1 MIYALIPILFLFM
14 LFNLCNNKIKS
25 FIYALTIWA
34 SVLYLVTELLSF
46 FNLINRTSLLVFWLV
61 FNLILYLVGRKRK
74 CKLNLSFLLDKY
86 KIAILIVFGIL
97 LVGDYIV
104 VPYNWDS
111 MTYHL
116 PRIMFWAQN
125 SSVAHFPTYD
135 SRMLTSPVLAEFV
148 NLHNYVLIGSDKLFN
163 FVQGFSFIG
172 IVFLIASICKVLNL
186 DKKVTYLACFLF
198 MSMPIAMAESLTTQV
213 DLFSTVWALAFVC
226 LSLDLMN
233 KDKIVVRD
241 EIFNLITLGLIMGL
255 GYLSKPS
262 VCLMMLVFGI
272 ALLIVRI
279 KHKDGINVYLLC
291 PIIIGVVALF
301 IVSFEIVRNLNTFG
315 AISDP
320 IAGERQLVG
329 TLAPNYLIINFL
341 KNFLFQLG
349 LPFIYQSYGITYMF
363 IAFIGSL
370 IGVDINDPLIAEDG
384 MVYSIPAATDII
396 CDTAIATL
404 VCALLIIVLALCVIR
419 KKKLDLFDKAS
430 LISFVAFLFI
440 LRWER
445 YESRYVLTYLA
456 LLCVFVSKKLY
467 EVNINVIFERVI
479 YLGIILS
486 ICWFVVY
493 FPRLYSEPSIFK
505 RPDGYFASNIEIKDE
520 WLNLSE
526 YINGQD
532 IKTVTI
538 KSNDNYY
545 TYPIFA
551 LCNLEHVECYSD
563 GVSSDYVPDAIV
575 YLGTCDDEI
584 DYHNHTYKV
593 TYVSNEY
600 HVLIRD

>member
-1 MIYALIPILFLFM
+1 MIYGLIPILFLFM
-14 LFNLCNNKIKS
+14 LFNLSNNKIKS

-61 FNLILYLVGRKRK
+61 FDLILYLVGRKRK

-172 IVFLIASICKVLNL
+172 IVFLIVSICKVLNL

-262 VCLMMLVFGI
+262 ACLMMLTFGV

-279 KHKDGINVYLLC
+279 KHKDGIKVYLLC

-301 IVSFEIVRNLNTFG
+301 MVSFEIVRNLNTFG

-349 LPFIYQSYGITYMF
+349 LPFIYQSYGITYKF

-404 VCALLIIVLALCVIR
+404 VCALLIIVLALWVIR

-551 LCNLEHVECYSD
+551 LCNLEYVECYSD

-593 TYVSNEY
+593 TYVRNEY

>member
-14 LFNLCNNKIKS
+14 LFNLSNNKIKS

-61 FNLILYLVGRKRK
+61 FDLILYLVGRKRK

-172 IVFLIASICKVLNL
+172 IVFLIVSICKVLNL

-198 MSMPIAMAESLTTQV
+198 MSMPIAIAESLTTQV

-262 VCLMMLVFGI
+262 ACLMMLMFGV

-279 KHKDGINVYLLC
+279 KHKDGIKVYLLC

-301 IVSFEIVRNLNTFG
+301 MVSFEIVRNLNTFG

-349 LPFIYQSYGITYMF
+349 LPFIYQSYGITYKF

-551 LCNLEHVECYSD
+551 LCNLEYVECYSD

-593 TYVSNEY
+593 TYVRNEY

>member
-14 LFNLCNNKIKS
+14 LFNINNDKIKS
-25 FIYALTIWA
+25 FIYALTIWG
-34 SVLYLVTELLSF
+34 SVLYLVTEFLSF
-46 FNLINRTSLLVFWLV
+46 FNSINRSSLFVFWLILD
-61 FNLILYLVGRKRK
+61 LILYLVGRKRK
-74 CKLNLSFLLDKY
+74 CKLNISLKLDKH
-86 KIAILIVFGIL
+86 KIAVLIIFCLV
-97 LVGDYIV
+97 LVGDFIV

-125 SSVAHFPTYD
+125 GSVAHFPTYD

-148 NLHNYVLIGSDKLFN
+148 NLHNYVLIGSDKFFN

-172 IVFLIASICKVLNL
+172 IVLLIVCICKILNL
-186 DKKVTYLACFLF
+186 DKKVTCLACFLF

-213 DLFSTVWALAFVC
+213 DLFSTVWALVFVC
-226 LSLDLMN
+226 SSLDLMN

-241 EIFNLITLGLIMGL
+241 EIFNLTILGLSMGL

-262 VCLMMLVFGI
+262 VCLMMLVFGL

-279 KHKDGINVYLLC
+279 KHKDGITVYILC
-291 PIIIGVVALF
+291 PIIIGIVALS
-301 IVSFEIVRNLNTFG
+301 IVSFEIIRNIDTFG
-315 AISDP
+315 AVSDP

-329 TLAPNYLIINFL
+329 TLLPNYLIINFL
-341 KNFLFQLG
+341 KNFFFQLG
-349 LPFIYQSYGITYMF
+349 LPFIYQKVGPAYRI
-363 IAFIGSL
+363 IAFIGRL
-370 IGVDINDPLIAEDG
+370 IGVDINEPLIAEDG
-384 MVYSIPAATDII
+384 MTYCIPDATNIG
-396 CDTAIATL
+396 CDTSIATL
-404 VCALLIIVLALCVIR
+404 VCVLLIIVLALCVIR
-419 KKKLDLFDKAS
+419 KKKLDIFDKTT
-430 LISFVAFLFI
+430 LISFIVFLFI

-467 EVNINVIFERVI
+467 EVNINVIFEKVI

-538 KSNDNYY
+538 ASYDRNY
-545 TYPIFA
+545 TYPIFV
-551 LCNLEHVECYSD
+551 LCDLEHIECFAD
-563 GVSSDYVPDAIV
+563 GVSNEYKPDAIV
-575 YLGTCDDEI
+575 YIGECDEI
-584 DYHNHTYKV
+584 VNYHGYTYKLD
-593 TYVSNEY
+593 YISNDY
-600 HVLIRD
+600 HVLVKE

>member
-14 LFNLCNNKIKS
+14 LFNLSNNKIKS

-61 FNLILYLVGRKRK
+61 FDLILYLVGRKRK

-172 IVFLIASICKVLNL
+172 IVFLIVSICKVLNL

-198 MSMPIAMAESLTTQV
+198 MSMPIAIAESLTTQV

-262 VCLMMLVFGI
+262 ACLMMLMFGV

-279 KHKDGINVYLLC
+279 KHKDGIKVYLLC

-301 IVSFEIVRNLNTFG
+301 MVSFEIVRNLNTFG

-349 LPFIYQSYGITYMF
+349 LPFIYQSYGITYKF

-467 EVNINVIFERVI
+467 EVNINVIFEKVI

-551 LCNLEHVECYSD
+551 LCNLEYVECYSD

-593 TYVSNEY
+593 TYVRNEY

>member
-14 LFNLCNNKIKS
+14 LFNLSNNKIKS

-61 FNLILYLVGRKRK
+61 FDLILYLVGRKRK

-262 VCLMMLVFGI
+262 VCLMMLAFGV

-301 IVSFEIVRNLNTFG
+301 MVSFEIVRNLNTFG

-467 EVNINVIFERVI
+467 EVNINVIFEKII

-486 ICWFVVY
+486 ICWFMAY
-493 FPRLYSEPSIFK
+493 YPRLYSEPNIFK
-505 RPDGYFASNIEIKDE
+505 RPDGYFASNIKIKDE

-545 TYPIFA
+545 TYPIFT

-563 GVSSDYVPDAIV
+563 RVSNDYVPDAIV

-593 TYVSNEY
+593 TYVRNEY